1 MPRESADQIQ
11 LTQLLQMA
19 DYCNRQSEV
28 LLRTRQG
35 RDQAYVEY
43 GVAYALVMKQIQ
55 LNPEYPQMMATAS
68 GQNYKMARDVG
79 NKIFAKKDQF
89 KNIRSIIENESK
101 RNSLAPTSSPSLYK
115 STTVESVRPLSQ
127 GSAIPSILLPG
138 SVPAPESGGPSAP
151 PIPASL
157 QPGSPKARPV
167 VKPKPDNLHGKSL
180 SERFAALRVNG
191 APPQS
196 AQTNLDQ
203 QLSMPEASSYQP
215 YASSNSGA
223 DNRSMTTRPAGPR
236 PMPTV
241 AGQLP
246 SGPAIPPKLPI
257 DVNFVNSFPRAPSP
271 AYSPARNMQT
281 PSSINPPRSS
291 ARSMVGTGGRAA
303 SVASARPPSGDD
315 PSSYFPTSVNQS
327 SSVDSRRKGVVGLP
341 LERTITADR
350 LFDFL
355 RMYDILVV
363 DVRSRPEFD
372 AGHIDTMSIICVE
385 PVQLRTGISATDIQT
400 SLSISPDAEETMFNC
415 RSKYDFV
422 VFYDQSTSNGSYMRS
437 PQTGEEET
445 LRVLHDALV
454 DYNIESPLKNPP
466 MLLEGGLEAWID
478 LLGQAALLTTKTY
491 VGRPTR
497 RSISQM
503 PSMSSSLSI
512 GRRRHREWNP
522 LNAEE
527 ERQWQERARTES
539 LSMPQIPDVVERES
553 VEDIPE
559 ELPQDSEAS
568 FYRSRDDFLRRY
580 PAVSLEQES
589 MVVPANYDSRVSAP
603 SPPRPMSQQTYL
615 SGPSA
620 PFDADMPSRPAPA
633 APRVSYSGAHDR
645 NAHQPFNSVRNKNL
659 APYISPQ
666 EQPSNVR
673 LPRTGLVNFGSTC
686 YMNSVIQCMSA
697 TVPLTMRFQD
707 GSYKKW
713 LQRDNWKGS
722 RGLLPEHYAN
732 LVSNLWL
739 NDATACRPVTF
750 RKFCARLN
758 ADWGTDRHQDANDFY
773 IFVMEYLHEDLNVFW
788 RNPPPHVLSKQEE
801 ESREQLPMFLAASI
815 EWDRWSKRERSLISD
830 LFAGQHAS
838 QLRCLTCKNTSTTY
852 EPWYNLSIELPSR
865 GNVKL
870 EECLASYC
878 RDERLGRGHEWQCP
892 HCQKT
897 REATKRITLTK
908 APPYLVVHFKRF
920 HADSSG
926 NAHKVSTVVNF
937 PLQGLDLAPYMLTP
951 PTQNEVQNA
960 SRRSFDQSILGPFK
974 YNAYAIVEHFGKGLS
989 SGHYIAWIHDR
1000 PRNVWRKFDDS
1011 GVTDHANVMPAGAYL
1026 VFYERVN
1033 WTR

>member
-1 MPRESADQIQ
+1 MIQIQ
-11 LTQLLQMA
+11 RSP
-19 DYCNRQSEV
+19 DYHN
-28 LLRTRQG
+28 
-35 RDQAYVEY
+35 
-43 GVAYALVMKQIQ
+43 
-55 LNPEYPQMMATAS
+55 MMAS
-68 GQNYKMARDVG
+68 KVGQNYHNARNLG
-79 NKIFAKKDQF
+79 NNLFAKKDQF
-89 KNIRSIIENESK
+89 KNIRSIIENENK
-101 RNSLAPTSSPSLYK
+101 RTSLAPSSSHPQYHAIEPETTRPS
-115 STTVESVRPLSQ
+115 SQ
-127 GSAIPSILLPG
+127 GSAVPSILQPG
-138 SVPAPESGGPSAP
+138 NTMSTSSNGPISPSVPS
-151 PIPASL
+151 SL
-157 QPGSPKARPV
+157 QPASPKSRPI

-180 SERFAALRVNG
+180 SERFAALRMNG
-191 APPQS
+191 ASPHPGESGELADPNELLRMPSPSSFQPVKS
-196 AQTNLDQ
+196 TNGVYNDTNA
-203 QLSMPEASSYQP
+203 LSK
-215 YASSNSGA
+215 
-223 DNRSMTTRPAGPR
+223 PAGPR
-236 PMPTV
+236 PMPTSSNLLSN
-241 AGQLP
+241 GP
-246 SGPAIPPKLPI
+246 SLPPKLPI
-257 DVNFVNSFPRAPSP
+257 DTNIANSFPRAPSP

-281 PSSINPPRSS
+281 PSSINPPRTS

-303 SVASARPPSGDD
+303 SVASARPPNGDYD
-315 PSSYFPTSVNQS
+315 STSYFPRNGNQAS
-327 SSVDSRRKGVVGLP
+327 LDGSRRKGVVGLS
-341 LERTITADR
+341 LERTVTADK

-355 RMYDILVV
+355 KMYDILLI

-372 AGHIDTMSIICVE
+372 GGHIDSSSVICVE
-385 PVQLRTGISATDIQT
+385 PLQLRPGISAMDIES
-400 SLSISPDAEETMFNC
+400 SLSISPDAEETMFSS

-422 VFYDQSTSNGSYMRS
+422 VFYDQSTSNPSYMHAPR
-437 PQTGEEET
+437 TEHEES

-454 DYNIESPLKNPP
+454 EYNIEAPLKNPP
-466 MLLEGGLEAWID
+466 MLLDGGIDAWVD
-478 LLGQAALLTTKTY
+478 LLGQASLQTSHTH

-497 RSISQM
+497 RSISHT
-503 PSMSSSLSI
+503 PSMANSLLV

-527 ERQWQERARTES
+527 ERQWLERARTES
-539 LSMPQIPDVVERES
+539 VSMPPIPDLSGRIS
-553 VEDIPE
+553 VDDIPE
-559 ELPQDSEAS
+559 ESPQDDAA

-580 PAVSLEQES
+580 PSVSLEQES
-589 MVVPANYDSRVSAP
+589 MVVPQRYDSQMISPPPSRPVSQQMYVSAP
-603 SPPRPMSQQTYL
+603 N
-615 SGPSA
+615 A
-620 PFDADMPSRPAPA
+620 PFNPEMPIRPAPA

-645 NAHQPFNSVRNKNL
+645 NAHQPFNNVRNKNL

-666 EQPSNVR
+666 EMPSNVR
-673 LPRTGLVNFGSTC
+673 IPRTGLVNFGSTC
-686 YMNSVIQCMSA
+686 YMNSVIQCLSA

-739 NDATACRPVTF
+739 NDVAACRPMTF

-773 IFVMEYLHEDLNVFW
+773 IFIMEYLHEDLNVFW

-801 ESREQLPMFLAASI
+801 ESREKLPMFLAASI

-865 GNVKL
+865 GNVRL

-878 RDERLGRGHEWQCP
+878 REERLGRGHEWQCP

-926 NAHKVSTVVNF
+926 NAHKVSTVVDF

-951 PTQNEVQNA
+951 PTPNEVTA
-960 SRRSFDQSILGPFK
+960 SSRRSFDQSMLGPFK

-989 SGHYIAWIHDR
+989 SGHYISWIHDR

-1011 GVTDHANVMPAGAYL
+1011 SVSDMPAIKPAGAYL

-1033 WTR
+1033 WVK